1 MGMLKVMLWRSNGA
15 VGRVFRRR
23 YRVLA
28 IESSCDDACIALLD
42 RKDGKTTVIDQ
53 VKSTLNSVAAGG
65 VIPTEA
71 HGFHQYQIA
80 SQASQFFQKHKISS
94 QNSPDLI
101 CCTRGPG
108 MVGSL
113 SAGLQFAKGLSVAWD
128 KPLVGVHHMLG
139 HLMIASLTS
148 ESQTNPPPRFPF
160 LSLLCS
166 GGHTMLVLSESLAK
180 HQVLVNTVDIACG
193 DALDKCA
200 RKLGLKGN
208 MLGKE
213 LETFVNSFSKEELDE
228 FTKIKTHTR
237 DNPFN
242 FQLKLPM
249 RSPKHPRNAES
260 VQFSFASFLST
271 LDAYSPPPGM
281 EKSKVTKFLAFK
293 VQQKIFE
300 HIVDRIKLAVDKNET
315 LFANVNDIVLSG
327 GVASNS
333 TLRRMLKDGLNDKMK
348 RPNLNFHF
356 PEIAL
361 CTDNAIMIGV
371 AGIEIYENLN
381 VVSDLSITPIRK
393 WPLDQLL
400 DVDGWTS
407 RS

>member
-1 MGMLKVMLWRSNGA
+1 
-15 VGRVFRRR
+15 
-23 YRVLA
+23 
-28 IESSCDDACIALLD
+28 
-42 RKDGKTTVIDQ
+42 
-53 VKSTLNSVAAGG
+53 
-65 VIPTEA
+65 
-71 HGFHQYQIA
+71 
-80 SQASQFFQKHKISS
+80 
-94 QNSPDLI
+94 
-101 CCTRGPG
+101 
-108 MVGSL
+108 
-113 SAGLQFAKGLSVAWD
+113 
-128 KPLVGVHHMLG
+128 
-139 HLMIASLTS
+139 
-148 ESQTNPPPRFPF
+148 
-160 LSLLCS
+160 
-166 GGHTMLVLSESLAK
+166 
-180 HQVLVNTVDIACG
+180 
-193 DALDKCA
+193 
-200 RKLGLKGN
+200 
-208 MLGKE
+208 
-213 LETFVNSFSKEELDE
+213 
-228 FTKIKTHTR
+228 
-237 DNPFN
+237 
-242 FQLKLPM
+242 
-249 RSPKHPRNAES
+249 
-260 VQFSFASFLST
+260 
-271 LDAYSPPPGM
+271 M

-407 RS
+407 RL